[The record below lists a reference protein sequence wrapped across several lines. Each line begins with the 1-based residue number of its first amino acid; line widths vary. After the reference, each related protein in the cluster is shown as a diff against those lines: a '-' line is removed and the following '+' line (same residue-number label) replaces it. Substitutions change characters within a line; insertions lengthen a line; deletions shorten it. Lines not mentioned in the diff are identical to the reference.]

1 MAPTTND
8 TLSPEPTGSD
18 ERFGEVAPEGMSFC
32 PILAVAKFPY
42 KYISK
47 RFSEAVS
54 DKFFNKG
61 QFWNREWD
69 LYWVWSPYCDPGK
82 PYVFIPL
89 DQFKQLVKEINQR
102 FPGWQITIPDG
113 AEAIGLV
120 VNFEEHPE
128 CRPRWLGRAA
138 SKDDYDLLEG
148 KATFFDTPPH
158 DPPEKTLEA
167 FKDKIEAAINAT
179 RQKNSKA
186 AKEAK
191 QEQRLVRQ
199 QDMSRAFKRA
209 QRYLGLRSNTTAEDG
224 LSRVHSPEARPINV
238 TDNAPFPFDGDVIFI
253 AVDAEAWE
261 RNHNI
266 VTEIGFAT
274 LDTRDLHNIPP
285 GKNGENWRNKI
296 RARHFRI
303 QEFMHLVNH
312 EFVQGCAD
320 RFDFGT
326 SEFISQQD
334 SPRVVADC
342 FKPPYSA
349 SDSDQITNSDIAECR
364 NIVFLGHDTQQDV
377 QYLQKIGYDINNLS
391 NLLEFQDTASMY
403 RVFSQ
408 EPNPRN
414 LGHVLYVCE
423 VEAWNMHNAGNDAV
437 YTMQAMLGLCIKDP
451 VENRGE
457 AEHSR
462 EKKEAEE
469 GVREEAKERAL
480 NDSDDGGILLDMA
493 GLKISDRDASGQS
506 SSPKAYEWEM

>member
-1 MAPTTND
+1 M
-8 TLSPEPTGSD
+8 
-18 ERFGEVAPEGMSFC
+18 
-32 PILAVAKFPY
+32 
-42 KYISK
+42 
-47 RFSEAVS
+47 
-54 DKFFNKG
+54 
-61 QFWNREWD
+61 
-69 LYWVWSPYCDPGK
+69 GK
-82 PYVFIPL
+82 
-89 DQFKQLVKEINQR
+89 
-102 FPGWQITIPDG
+102 
-113 AEAIGLV
+113 
-120 VNFEEHPE
+120 
-128 CRPRWLGRAA
+128 AA
-138 SKDDYDLLEG
+138 SKDDYDLLEA
-148 KATFFDTPPH
+148 KATFFDTPRH

-167 FKDKIEAAINAT
+167 FKEKIEVAINAT

-186 AKEAK
+186 SKEAK
-191 QEQRLVRQ
+191 REQRAVRQ
-199 QDMSRAFKRA
+199 QDMGRAFRRA
-209 QRYLGLRSNTTAEDG
+209 QRYLGLRPKTAAEGIFMLLRISGCSEFVLIKGTDG
-224 LSRVHSPEARPINV
+224 LDRIYSPEPRPINV
-238 TDNAPFPFDGDVIFI
+238 TDNSPFPFDGDVIFI

-285 GKNGENWRNKI
+285 GKNGENWRDKI

-303 QEFMHLVNH
+303 EEYMHLGNH

-334 SPRVVADC
+334 SPRVVANC

-349 SDSDQITNSDIAECR
+349 VEADQIASSNTAEKR
-364 NIVFLGHDTQQDV
+364 NIVFLGHDTQHDV
-377 QYLQKIGYDINNLS
+377 QYLQKIGYNINNLT

-414 LGHVLYVCE
+414 LGFILYVCE

-437 YTMQAMLGLCIKDP
+437 YTMQAMLGLCIKDA

-457 AEHSR
+457 TEHSR
-462 EKKEAEE
+462 ERKKIEQAKKEAEDR
-469 GVREEAKERAL
+469 VKEEAKEWAL

-506 SSPKAYEWEM
+506 SSPKASEWEM